1 MGRQTLLSGVLLVLY
16 CAFIFYLSSLSGGF
30 ISGLRFNDKLVH
42 ILLYLVLGLVF
53 SHFLYNLKP
62 QLSVIKSGL
71 ITGLFILLYGLSDE
85 IHQMSVPGRNFSL
98 LDLLADALGG
108 TAGWLLFL
116 FFIQLG
122 RDLVKSR

>member
-1 MGRQTLLSGVLLVLY
+1 MERQTLLSGVLLVVY

-30 ISGLRFNDKLVH
+30 ISGFRLNDKLAH
-42 ILLYLVLGLVF
+42 LLLYSGLGLVF
-53 SHFLYNLKP
+53 SNFLYNLKP
-62 QLSVIKSGL
+62 ELSVIKSGL
-71 ITGLFILLYGLSDE
+71 ITFLFIILYGLSDE

-98 LDLLADALGG
+98 LDLLTDAVGG
-108 TAGWLLFL
+108 TAGWLFL